1 MQVACLSNPAGENVI
16 HQPFTVY
23 LSQGDAPH
31 EAGTKEHLVS
41 RLENA
46 LQVRWISLCERKL
59 LCELL
64 ECNTPSNSSGFAGD
78 LEKPVQPPGDRTAQ

>member
-1 MQVACLSNPAGENVI
+1 MQGACLSNPAGEYVI
-16 HQPFTVY
+16 HQPFAVY
-23 LSQGDAPH
+23 LSQGGAPD

-46 LQVRWISLCERKL
+46 LQMRWVSLCERKL

-64 ECNTPSNSSGFAGD
+64 ECNTPRHGSGFAGNF
-78 LEKPVQPPGDRTAQ
+78 EKPVQPSRDRAAQ